1 MRRSLKALTLI
12 ILSSL
17 AISGRCAFAQD
28 QAAEHRKVV
37 TRVAPEYPPLART
50 MAIAGTVRIEAL
62 VSGSGSV
69 KTAEVKGGH
78 PMLADA
84 ALRAVK
90 KWKWE
95 SAGHD
100 THETVELKFEPTAF
114 H

>member
-1 MRRSLKALTLI
+1 MRRSFISLTLI
-12 ILSSL
+12 TLSSL
-17 AISGRCAFAQD
+17 AISGHCAFAQD
-28 QAAEHRKVV
+28 QAEHRKVV

-50 MAIAGTVRIEAL
+50 MAIAGTVRIEAV

-69 KTAEVKGGH
+69 KTAEIKGGH

-90 KWKWE
+90 KWRWE
-95 SAGHD
+95 NASHD
-100 THETVELKFEPTAF
+100 THETVELKFEPTAY